1 MLLKRR
7 KQDFKDRE
15 YDSDDD
21 LRNEMTTYDDRMT
34 YVNKA
39 DLKVFGKEDQHSKKE
54 QTSKDQ
60 TD

>member
-7 KQDFKDRE
+7 KQDLKDRE

-21 LRNEMTTYDDRMT
+21 LRKEMTTYDDRMT

-39 DLKVFGKEDQHSKKE
+39 DLKVFGKDQPVKKN
-54 QTSKDQ
+54 QTADDTKEE
-60 TD
+60 

>member
-21 LRNEMTTYDDRMT
+21 LRKEMTTYDDRMT

-39 DLKVFGKEDQHSKKE
+39 DLKVFSKADQHSKKE